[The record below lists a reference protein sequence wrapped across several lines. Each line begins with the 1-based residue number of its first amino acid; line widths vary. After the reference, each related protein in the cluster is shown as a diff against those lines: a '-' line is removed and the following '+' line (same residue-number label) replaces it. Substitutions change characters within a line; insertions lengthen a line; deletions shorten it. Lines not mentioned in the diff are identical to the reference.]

1 MGEYSSTCHGP
12 SVHHRC
18 HIPYEPDCISCL
30 IIIFHASGPRAIATF
45 RDMMV
50 KEEQIFMIRAYGSA
64 NPNHKSMSRVIPH
77 FCVKG
82 SVIEVK
88 RELGGDDEFPDI
100 VEGEAQ
106 TLGLVTG
113 LAAEAAGD
121 YQEAL
126 QWIVQ
131 LGCISGQSIEIEEQ
145 VQEVERTCCS

>member
-1 MGEYSSTCHGP
+1 
-12 SVHHRC
+12 
-18 HIPYEPDCISCL
+18 
-30 IIIFHASGPRAIATF
+30 
-45 RDMMV
+45 MV